1 MTADSSS
8 TRGVA
13 LVRDLLRKNDAPI
26 ASEGRPRIAVND
38 RQLRDIV
45 ADAWN
50 ACGEANSPPTL
61 FRRGGRLVKLVDGGD
76 AAAVAPMTEAAMLHR
91 LSKVADW
98 VKETGRGDRAAQP
111 PRDVPRIMLAEPDE
125 QIPALDDITASPVF
139 DAGGRLVRGPG
150 YDAESRLWIGSG
162 ELAAIDVPEVPTG
175 EEVERARALLVDE
188 LLVDFPFAD
197 ASDRAHTVAAFVT
210 PFIRSLVGGCTP
222 IHLVEAPSPG
232 SGKTLIADLVAIVAS
247 GKNVQATTLSRSED
261 EMRKRI
267 TSLLLCGARIIVL
280 DNVTGEL
287 ASAQLAAAITAT
299 TWTDRLLGRSE
310 NVHVENRALWMVTAN
325 NPSLSSELAR
335 RCVRIRLDTHAT
347 RPWERRNFRHPSVR
361 EWALDRRAELV
372 RAVLVL
378 VRHWLACGRPSSEQV
393 LGSFERWSAVVG
405 GIVSASG
412 VPGFLTDR
420 ERFYAA
426 ADAESQEWDA
436 LASAWWLQHGGAWV
450 TATQVASLAS
460 RHGVLLDVLGEG
472 GVQSQRV
479 RVSHALRG
487 MRDRPVGKWV
497 LEVGRN
503 ADANAG
509 RYRLAVRAEQ
519 ARALPPE
526 VPGAGPRISEAP
538 VQGENSGGS
547 NGF

>member
-1 MTADSSS
+1 MTGDSGSP
-8 TRGVA
+8 RGVP
-13 LVRDLLRKNDAPI
+13 LVRDLLRNDEPPPAI
-26 ASEGRPRIAVND
+26 DARPRIVVND

-45 ADAWN
+45 ADAWR
-50 ACGEANSPPTL
+50 ACREANSPPTL
-61 FRRGGRLVKLVDGGD
+61 FRRGGRLVKLVDGAD
-76 AAAVAPMTEAAMLHR
+76 SAAVVPLTEAAMLHR
-91 LSKVADW
+91 LSKAADW
-98 VKETGRGDRAAQP
+98 VKETGRGERAAQP
-111 PRDVPRIMLAEPDE
+111 PRDVPRIMLAEPGE
-125 QIPALDDITASPVF
+125 EIPVLDDITASPVF

-150 YDAESRLWIGSG
+150 YDAESRLWIASG
-162 ELAAIDVPEVPTG
+162 ELAALEVPDIPSCDD
-175 EEVERARALLVDE
+175 VEQARSLLVDE

-197 ASDRAHTVAAFVT
+197 ASDRAHAVAAFVM
-210 PFIRSLVGGCTP
+210 PFIRSLVGDCTP

-247 GKNVQATTLSRSED
+247 GKNVQPTTLSRSDE

-267 TSLLLCGARIIVL
+267 TSLLLCGARIILL

-299 TWTDRLLGRSE
+299 TWADRLLGRSE
-310 NVHVENRALWMVTAN
+310 YVHVENRALWIVTAN

-335 RCVRIRLDTHAT
+335 RCIRIRLDTHAT
-347 RPWERRNFRHPSVR
+347 RPWARRGFKHAAVR
-361 EWALDRRAELV
+361 EWAHARRAELV

-405 GIVSASG
+405 GIVGVSG
-412 VPGFLTDR
+412 VPGFLADR
-420 ERFYAA
+420 DRFYAA
-426 ADAESQEWDA
+426 ADAESQDWDA
-436 LASAWWLQHGGAWV
+436 LASAWWFQHGGAWV

-460 RHGVLLDVLGEG
+460 RHSVLLDVLGEG

-479 RVSHALRG
+479 RISHALRG
-487 MRDRPVGKWV
+487 MRDRPVGSWL

-509 RYRLAVRAEQ
+509 RYRLAVRAEH
-519 ARALPPE
+519 ARALRPE
-526 VPGAGPRISEAP
+526 IPGADPRISGAQF
-538 VQGENSGGS
+538 QGENIGE
-547 NGF
+547 NDGF